1 LPTHARRRALI
12 RFQAFTAQ
20 RKHGDITM
28 ITPHTFAVIR
38 VQRVHLNEDYKLA
51 NAASN
56 AKLFG
61 AGDPNSFDVAHE
73 DQTICTVL
81 VKSAGDIFRKI
92 RMWHAIFDL
101 RFLGVD
107 VKGCFCRCCL

>member
-1 LPTHARRRALI
+1 
-12 RFQAFTAQ
+12 
-20 RKHGDITM
+20 M
-28 ITPHTFAVIR
+28 IPPHTFAVIR

-81 VKSAGDIFRKI
+81 FKSAGDIFRKI

-107 VKGCFCRCCL
+107 VKGCFWLFLADAACDAETQLTPDIR

>member
-1 LPTHARRRALI
+1 
-12 RFQAFTAQ
+12 
-20 RKHGDITM
+20 M
-28 ITPHTFAVIR
+28 IPPHTFAVIR

-56 AKLFG
+56 TKLFG

-73 DQTICTVL
+73 DQTVCTVL

-101 RFLGVD
+101 RFLGVVWLFLAD
-107 VKGCFCRCCL
+107 AAFDAETQLTPDIR